1 MRSYSVG
8 GTRPPK
14 TSASVPRLIPLYSA
28 RTTTSPGE
36 ADGRGSVR
44 ISPRPGSAIQ
54 KARASF
60 IRVNSGAFARH
71 VTIPGVDIRVRVAAA
86 GVAAGLGVAILATLG
101 RRALPAGDLYALRSA
116 SILAVPTIIAILTVR
131 AYHPFDSF
139 GPANWMTMARAGL
152 VALVSGLVGEPPAA
166 SIAASAVAMAIVV
179 EVFDGVD
186 GWLARRSNLASA
198 FGARFDMEVDALLI
212 MALAILAW
220 QHGKAGSWVLL
231 SGLLRYAFVIAGWLA
246 PWIARPLPPSRRRQ
260 TICVVQIS
268 CLCAVLVPVVPVS
281 WSAPVAA
288 AALVALAASFLV
300 DIVWLWRG
308 ESSAGLQ
315 ACQP

>member
-1 MRSYSVG
+1 M
-8 GTRPPK
+8 
-14 TSASVPRLIPLYSA
+14 
-28 RTTTSPGE
+28 
-36 ADGRGSVR
+36 
-44 ISPRPGSAIQ
+44 
-54 KARASF
+54 
-60 IRVNSGAFARH
+60 RVNSGAFARH

-86 GVAAGLGVAILATLG
+86 GVAAGLGVAIVATLA
-101 RRALPAGDLYALRSA
+101 RRALPVGDLYALRSA
-116 SILAVPTIIAILTVR
+116 SILAIAAIVAIWTVR
-131 AYHPFDSF
+131 THHPFDRL

-152 VALVSGLVGEPPAA
+152 VALVAGFIGEPRAA
-166 SIAASAVAMAIVV
+166 SIASSAVALAIIV
-179 EVFDGVD
+179 EVADGVD
-186 GWLARRSNLASA
+186 GWLARRSALASA

-268 CLCAVLVPVVPVS
+268 CLCGVLVPAVPVS

-288 AALVALAASFLV
+288 AALAVLAASFLV
-300 DIVWLWRG
+300 DVVWLWRS
-308 ESSAGLQ
+308 ERRAGLR